1 MQYSTSSTSR
11 GHAPARPDAPSRPIT
26 RRGFLGTLAA
36 GAVSLAATAL
46 PIPKASAAAPAIS
59 GAEYIAFLG
68 GAVRPEHAVHSTNDY
83 DDARDRWVE
92 LASGPLVEAIDKG
105 SLVVC
110 PDCRFLS
117 YASVPCQIC
126 EGIPHVDPEE
136 VADQVEDYTRDGVP
150 ELGMMQADLTGFR
163 MARAL
168 DLYDG
173 PDDAFY
179 YYPMF
184 LQSVRAMRGSDGP

>member
-1 MQYSTSSTSR
+1 MNHFTSSTSR
-11 GHAPARPDAPSRPIT
+11 GHASAQPDAASRPIT
-26 RRGFLGTLAA
+26 RRGFLGNLAA
-36 GAVSLAATAL
+36 GTVALAVTAI
-46 PIPKASAAAPAIS
+46 PISKSTAAAPTMS

-68 GAVRPEHAVHSTNDY
+68 GAGRPEHSLLPTNDY

-110 PDCRFLS
+110 PNCRFLS

-150 ELGMMQADLTGFR
+150 RLDMMLRDLTCFR
-163 MARAL
+163 MSRAL

-184 LQSVRAMRGSDGP
+184 LQSVRTMRASMKS